1 MLEILKACWKIIKG
15 ESFVY
20 KQNISSHVINN
31 GYFIKCNVTKDNMII
46 KSYLNNCDVDLKTM
60 DIIKVKKQKKPDRII
75 KVYKQLKVKIL
86 KNKKR
91 K

>member
-15 ESFVY
+15 ESFIY

-60 DIIKVKKQKKPDRII
+60 DIIKVKKQKKPI
-75 KVYKQLKVKIL
+75 KIYKLSKVKTL
-86 KNKKR
+86 KIKKR